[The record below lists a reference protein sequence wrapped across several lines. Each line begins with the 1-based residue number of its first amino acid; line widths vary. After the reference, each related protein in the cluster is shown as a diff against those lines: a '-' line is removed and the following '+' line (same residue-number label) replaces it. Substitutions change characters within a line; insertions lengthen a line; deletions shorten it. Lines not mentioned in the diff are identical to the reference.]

1 MALYAIGDLHL
12 SLGVSKPMDVFPGW
26 DNYVERLTANWNR
39 VVGPE
44 DTVIIMGDVSW
55 GINFEEAE
63 PDFRFIDRELN
74 GSKIVMKGNHDY
86 WWNTMAKMQ
95 SFLAAHDFSSIRL
108 LFNNAYKVDGRW
120 LCGTRGWTMDG
131 SDPDELKIIL
141 REAGRLERSLA
152 AAGEGERIAFL
163 HYPPILQNGKS
174 TAIIEVMKKYGV
186 RRCYYGHLHGSAI
199 AWAVNREV
207 DGIDYRLLSADALG
221 FCPYKIEVK
230 CDNE

>member
-131 SDPDELKIIL
+131 FDPDELKIIL